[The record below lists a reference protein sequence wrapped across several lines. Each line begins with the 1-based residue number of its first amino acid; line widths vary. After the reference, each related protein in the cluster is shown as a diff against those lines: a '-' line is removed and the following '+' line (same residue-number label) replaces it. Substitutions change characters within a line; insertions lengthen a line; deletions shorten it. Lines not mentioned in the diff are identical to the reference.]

1 MWLIYALLTA
11 CLWGTGQLF
20 LKKGYARI
28 SPLWTA
34 VIDLPIYLLIFVPFS
49 LVKGASF
56 DINPEDILLIFIV
69 ATLTVAY
76 YYGLAKGQLAVSG
89 TLIAAY
95 PIVTVIA
102 SIMFL
107 GEYISP
113 LQILAV
119 GSVILGT
126 VLISLNDK
134 FRLGKN
140 KSLIIWPIATAF
152 ILGISDFVA
161 KIALNGVSVDTYN
174 LWLPLISIVSVSIF
188 WSLDRKGRR
197 WHKEK
202 SSSSLWQT
210 LIGVTMISLG
220 FLFFNFALSLQNASL
235 VTPVSSI
242 YAVLTVILSFVFL
255 KEKINVPQRWGILLT
270 LMGIF
275 LIGH

>member
-20 LKKGYARI
+20 LKKGYAKI

-56 DINPEDILLIFIV
+56 DINPEDLILIFIV

-95 PIVTVIA
+95 PIVTVVA

-119 GSVILGT
+119 GSVIVGT

-161 KIALNGVSVDTYN
+161 KIALNGVERHS
-174 LWLPLISIVSVSIF
+174 P
-188 WSLDRKGRR
+188 
-197 WHKEK
+197 
-202 SSSSLWQT
+202 
-210 LIGVTMISLG
+210 
-220 FLFFNFALSLQNASL
+220 
-235 VTPVSSI
+235 
-242 YAVLTVILSFVFL
+242 VILDKPGDEALLGVMTL
-255 KEKINVPQRWGILLT
+255 EILGLV
-270 LMGIF
+270 LDPFKRELRPMKLRLG
-275 LIGH
+275 